1 MTEIYHD
8 MLQEIF
14 DLLIT
19 DEQLALL
26 NSQGGIK
33 PYQMPETYAGD
44 TRVIIDPLG
53 SPDSIL
59 GSDTPLSKK
68 FVYQINVESTDRKQC
83 KILQNKIE
91 KLLLTI
97 GFSQMSGGLD
107 EYFEATKR
115 YVDARRYIGY
125 SKLYEN
131 Y

>member
-14 DLLIT
+14 DLLAT

-26 NSQGGIK
+26 NEQGGIK
-33 PYQMPETYAGD
+33 PYQMPESYTGN
-44 TRVIIDPLG
+44 TRIIIDPLG

-68 FVYQINVESTDRKQC
+68 FVYQINVESTDRKEC

-97 GFSQMSGGLD
+97 GFSQMSSGLD